1 MANIKVCQGM
11 DLYKCKGLKLP
22 QVNDAVGA
30 VASVIFFA
38 GLLLTFGYVHG
49 LPLLYGNK
57 PSLVMAAIFILLGT
71 GLLAVSGLQ
80 AFPLRLI
87 SGPSTY
93 ARLMRIF
100 LPLIIAML
108 LFDHWLDDAVISQSS
123 HPAFVLFLFSL
134 MIVVV
139 WSLVIG
145 RLSKKIAGQID
156 HAEAERRKM
165 QDLLLQAK
173 NEWEDTF
180 NIINDA
186 ITVHDNDFN
195 IICANKAAET
205 ILGISYKEILGR
217 KCYESYHGMNC
228 SPRKCPS
235 CLTLKTGKESTTEM
249 FEPHL
254 NMFLEIK
261 AMPRLDQMNKVIGVV
276 HVVRDITAH
285 KKLEDQFRQS
295 QKMEA
300 IGHLA
305 GGMAHDFNNI
315 LTSITGDAYLAQMKL
330 DKDSVLMGY
339 MEDIKDTAE
348 TGANLIRGLLAF
360 SRKQIISPR
369 PENLNEI
376 VAGVERLMTR
386 LVGGNIKFRTVTA
399 KRDLMVV
406 VDSAQVQ
413 QVLLNLVT
421 NAKDAMPEGGELTI
435 STDVMEIDNKF
446 VMDHSYGR
454 RGKYALLSVSDTGVG
469 MDEKTRERIFEPFF
483 TTKEVGKGTGLGLA
497 TVYGIIKQH
506 NGYIEVQS
514 RPSQGTTFRIYLPL
528 SNIAHV
534 VDIEREAKAV

>member
-1 MANIKVCQGM
+1 MGM
-11 DLYKCKGLKLP
+11 SKYKGVEGLHI
-22 QVNDAVGA
+22 NDVAGA
-30 VASVIFFA
+30 VASVIFFIGA
-38 GLLLTFGYVHG
+38 VAAFGYVHE
-49 LPLLYGNK
+49 LPLLYGSK
-57 PSLVMAAIFILLGT
+57 PPLATAAVFLLLGA
-71 GLLAVSGLQ
+71 GLAVASGVR
-80 AFPLRLI
+80 AFPLRFLA
-87 SGPSTY
+87 GPSTY
-93 ARLMRIF
+93 ARLMRFF
-100 LPLIIAML
+100 LPLIITIL
-108 LFDHWLDDAVISQSS
+108 LFDHWIDKAIRSYSS
-123 HPAFVLFLFSL
+123 HPVFVLYFFSA
-134 MIVVV
+134 MTVAVS
-139 WSLVIG
+139 SLVIG

-195 IICANKAAET
+195 IICANKAAEK
-205 ILGISYKEILGR
+205 ILGISSKEILGR

-235 CLTLKTGKESTTEM
+235 CLTLKTGVESTTEM

-261 AMPRLDQMNKVIGVV
+261 AMPRLDKMNRVIGVV

-330 DKDSVLMGY
+330 EKDSVLMSY
-339 MEDIKDTAE
+339 MEDIQDTAE

-369 PENLNEI
+369 PENLNGI

-386 LVGGNIKFRTVTA
+386 LVGGNIEFRTVAA

-406 VDSAQVQ
+406 VDSAHIQ
-413 QVLLNLVT
+413 QVLMNLVT
-421 NAKDAMPEGGELTI
+421 NARDAMPEGGALTI

-446 VMDHSYGR
+446 ISSNCYGR
-454 RGKYALLSVSDTGVG
+454 RGKYALLSVSDTGIG

-514 RPSQGTTFRIYLPL
+514 RPFKGTTFRIYLPL

-534 VDIEREAKAV
+534 VDIGREAKSV